1 MELVAHK
8 LTKKYEDSTVVDGF
22 DLSLK
27 SGEVLGLL
35 GPNGAGK
42 STIVGMLYG
51 AVIPSS
57 GSAKLENFDIHSVQ
71 GRQARSAMGIVT
83 QDNNLD
89 PDLDVFNNLIV
100 FARYY
105 HLTGSKA
112 KAKIDELLNLVDLQ
126 HKAKANVEELSGGMK
141 RKLILARAL
150 LGSPKIIF
158 LDEPTTGLDPEAR
171 QEFWKLV
178 SHLKD
183 EGVGVLLTT
192 HYMDEAERLCD
203 RIVLLQNGKQV
214 DSGSPKELIKR
225 VAGERMLEVSGITK
239 NDAEKLATKYGV
251 WLRDFADGFLFAKPQ
266 SAALMNELQTLN
278 PNTLFDRPANLEDV
292 FLRLTGKRL

>member
-1 MELVAHK
+1 MELVAQK

-57 GSAKLENFDIHSVQ
+57 GLVRLESFDIHSVQ
-71 GRQARSAMGIVT
+71 GRQARSAMGVVT

-105 HLTGSKA
+105 HLTGQKA
-112 KAKIDELLNLVDLQ
+112 KTKIDELLDLVNLQ

-183 EGVGVLLTT
+183 QNVGVLLTT

-214 DSGSPKELIKR
+214 DSGSPQELIKR
-225 VAGERMLEVSGITK
+225 VVGERMLEVSGITK
-239 NDAEKLATKYGV
+239 NDAEKLATKYEV

-266 SAALMNELQTLN
+266 SAELMNELQTLS